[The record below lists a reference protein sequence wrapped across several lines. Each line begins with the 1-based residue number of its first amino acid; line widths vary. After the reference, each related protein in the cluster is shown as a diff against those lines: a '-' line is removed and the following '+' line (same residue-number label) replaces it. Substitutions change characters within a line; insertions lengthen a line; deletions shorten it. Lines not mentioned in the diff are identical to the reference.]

1 MLICPVQGTG
11 WDYWS
16 FVHQSVGADWL
27 DSCAASQTGFSRS
40 HRTHSQ
46 TSPPDGSDTDTED
59 LTIQPGSS
67 VKFQVRDN
75 NPGLF
80 IATSKYKSWTPI
92 AARIRAHVRTY
103 AKPVK

>member
-1 MLICPVQGTG
+1 MGLLEFRTPISWGRL
-11 WDYWS
+11 
-16 FVHQSVGADWL
+16 VGLLCGKSDEVFL
-27 DSCAASQTGFSRS
+27 GLN
-40 HRTHSQ
+40 SQ

-80 IATSKYKSWTPI
+80 IATSKNKSWTPI
-92 AARIRAHVRTY
+92 AARTKAHVRTY